1 MKKNIRKI
9 LVIFILLMSYI
20 IISCIWSNKA
30 FAINQTTST
39 DINSI
44 DSNKYP
50 QVKEVLQKLKSE
62 HPNWNFKILYTD
74 INWNEAIAN
83 EYVGHGNSPRNLV
96 PANNTRYDGDWI
108 CSACGKDKFYDSGKW
123 HCASEAAIAYMMDP
137 RNSTNNSD
145 IFQFMELTYNG
156 YNMDTIKKM
165 VSNTFLNNESYI
177 NAIISAAEKYNV
189 NVYYIV
195 ARILQEQGSNGS
207 VLVSGQGYNGLYV
220 GFYNAFNIGASGN
233 GNENVILNGL
243 KKAQAQGW
251 TTLESSIDGGVAII
265 ASSYIAKGQNTLYFQ
280 KFDVENSDGNLYW
293 HQYMQNIL
301 AAQSEGTTLRKTF
314 ASVGSIEG
322 EYTFIIPLYE
332 NMPTEASARPST
344 TSTTTPITSEL
355 VKVNVNKSLRLR
367 NAPNGPETVGWI
379 YKDEIVTRLVK
390 ATEKENGTYWDYV
403 MKSDGTKGYAA
414 RETYDDES
422 EYKLYLVPIE
432 NQEPEEPEKPKNPE
446 EDSNSDTTTI
456 IKNDKVKIDT
466 SSNEIVTIPN
476 ATVKDVVSLMGENT
490 VIKNANGEVLT
501 ADIKLAT
508 GCIINDS
515 YIVSVLGDV
524 NGDGEVDTGDTFLLK
539 LVILGQRVLSDKSII
554 NASDVNND
562 GAIDTGDTF
571 LLKKQVLNISN
582 ITL

>member
-1 MKKNIRKI
+1 MNKKIRKI
-9 LVIFILLMSYI
+9 LVILILIISYI
-20 IISCIWSNKA
+20 IISFIWSNKSY
-30 FAINQTTST
+30 AINQTTTT

-44 DSNKYP
+44 DSNQYP
-50 QVKEVLQKLKSE
+50 QIKETLQELKRQ

-74 INWNEAIAN
+74 IEWSEAIAN

-123 HCASEAAIAYMMDP
+123 HCASESAIAYMMDS

-156 YNMDTIKKM
+156 YNIDTIRKM

-177 NAIISAAEKYNV
+177 NTIISAAEKYNV

-195 ARILQEQGSNGS
+195 ARILQEQGNNGS

-220 GFYNAFNIGASGN
+220 GVYNVFNIGASGN

-251 TTLESSIDGGVAII
+251 TTLESSIDGGVSII

-314 ASVGSIEG
+314 ASVGAIEG
-322 EYTFIIPLYE
+322 EYTFIIPLYK
-332 NMPTEASARPST
+332 NMPTEASSRPST
-344 TSTTTPITSEL
+344 TSTTTPINSEL

-367 NAPNGPETVGWI
+367 NAPNGSETVGWI

-414 RETYDDES
+414 RETYDNES
-422 EYKLYLVPIE
+422 EYKLYLIPIENE
-432 NQEPEEPEKPKNPE
+432 NQEPEEPEKTE
-446 EDSNSDTTTI
+446 EDGDSDTTTI

-490 VIKNANGEVLT
+490 VIKNANGEILIS
-501 ADIKLAT
+501 DSKLAT
-508 GCIINDS
+508 GCLINDS
-515 YIVSVLGDV
+515 YTVSVLGDV
-524 NGDGEVDTGDTFLLK
+524 NGDGNIDTADLLGIQKHLLK
-539 LVILGQRVLSDKSII
+539 ISSIEGNVKTNSADI
-554 NASDVNND
+554 NND
-562 GAIDTGDTF
+562 SKIDTAD
-571 LLKKQVLNISN
+571 LLAIQKQLLNISN
-582 ITL
+582 IKL